1 MIDNGFIEQKMRE
14 RRITYRRMAD
24 LLDFRS
30 PATFWKWLHGRT
42 QMKAVYIER
51 VAKILDVPIQ
61 SFFTQSDVVQ
71 TPCNSDE
78 EK

>member
-71 TPCNSDE
+71 KPCNSDE
-78 EK
+78 EE